1 MGTEVFGDED
11 TEMELDDPT
20 GVYFWTER
28 PESDPQGPA
37 FAPTEVSPV
46 VVMLAHPRLIPRAL
60 REPIELTYD
69 IEEDIVTASE

>member
-28 PESDPQGPA
+28 PPTEAQAVA
-37 FAPTEVSPV
+37 FAPTDVSPV

-60 REPIELTYD
+60 REPIEPTYD
-69 IEEDIVTASE
+69 IEEDIVTAAE